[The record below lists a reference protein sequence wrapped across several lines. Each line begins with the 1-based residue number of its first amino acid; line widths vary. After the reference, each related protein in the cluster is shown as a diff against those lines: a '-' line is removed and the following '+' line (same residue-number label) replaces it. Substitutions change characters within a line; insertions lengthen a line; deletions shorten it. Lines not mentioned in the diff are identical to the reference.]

1 MIAVLTAQN
10 TTWADVAFAAIMAA
24 AIVAIALI
32 DRWGSRR

>member
-24 AIVAIALI
+24 GIAAILI
-32 DRWGSRR
+32 IGRWRSRP